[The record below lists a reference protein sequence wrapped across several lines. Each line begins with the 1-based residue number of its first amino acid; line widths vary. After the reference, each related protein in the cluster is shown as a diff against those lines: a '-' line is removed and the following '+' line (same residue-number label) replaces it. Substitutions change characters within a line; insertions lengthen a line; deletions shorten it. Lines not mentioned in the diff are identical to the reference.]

1 MEIKCPKCRYRFEVW
16 RGSGVR
22 ELSCVCPRCGTPFS
36 YELPEDEPAA
46 HAAEVTDG
54 EEEHYK
60 PSVIAL
66 QAVGNK
72 AGSGLQQDKM
82 PSPAPAA
89 EKSTAP
95 PVGPQPYSTG
105 PRPDTGTVR
114 KKKSPFGCGF
124 KGCLIALLALF
135 ALILFGP
142 HAGHSDESYV
152 AEDAAGGTTVEAI
165 EEIPVDS
172 FDTSVT
178 KQDARPTPDW
188 VFGRWQI
195 ATEYGNI
202 EVHIADKWISETSDG
217 GTSHATFYYTP
228 GQLNCFFSDD
238 GHQVKTYYRL
248 DEDKH
253 LIDAGE
259 GMWMTKKSDH

>member
-1 MEIKCPKCRYRFEVW
+1 M
-16 RGSGVR
+16 R

-66 QAVGNK
+66 QAVSNN
-72 AGSGLQQDKM
+72 AGSGPRQNEE

-89 EKSTAP
+89 EMSAASP
-95 PVGPQPYSTG
+95 AGRQPYSAG
-105 PRPDTGTVR
+105 LRPDADAVQ
-114 KKKSPFGCGF
+114 KKKAPFGCGF
-124 KGCLIALLALF
+124 KSILIALLALF
-135 ALILFGP
+135 AIILFGP
-142 HAGHSDESYV
+142 RACHSEESYT
-152 AEDAAGGTTVEAI
+152 AEDIVGDTTVEAI
-165 EEIPVDS
+165 EEIPADS

-178 KQDARPTPDW
+178 ERDAKPTPDW

-228 GQLNCFFSDD
+228 GQLNCFFPDD

-248 DEDKH
+248 DEDRH